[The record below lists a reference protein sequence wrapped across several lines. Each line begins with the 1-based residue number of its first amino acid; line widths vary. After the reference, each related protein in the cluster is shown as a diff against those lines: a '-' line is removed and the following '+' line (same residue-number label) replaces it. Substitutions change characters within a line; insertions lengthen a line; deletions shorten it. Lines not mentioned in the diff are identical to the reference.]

1 MTTPQNTQ
9 ALRWTLAL
17 LAACV
22 AMLIFAF
29 SASSNVTPELPQPV
43 AKKYYKLWFKNN
55 APPLSIHDELKWW
68 PDLKKIYKKN
78 GYNPIWLDGFK
89 LNRSGELLR
98 TLIWET
104 ISDGQQL
111 TDYHYEIIESKLN
124 QANHHPR
131 ELTAL
136 DLILTDAFLNFTKD
150 SLSGK
155 LTPDRD
161 DAAHSNLSKVK
172 IKNQLQIQ
180 RLDVLA
186 VLEGYTNHDNI
197 GEFLQNLS
205 PQHQG
210 YLQMRATLARYLRLS
225 IEHPWLPIPQ
235 GPTLSLG
242 QRHEQVFLIR
252 KRLILLGDLNQ
263 ALPQE
268 PKVPTQQ
275 SFSYN
280 SSYPSTKDK
289 IRIDAK
295 LQAIEAELVNID
307 PLQHSVY
314 LYDYEIQQAIEIF
327 QSRHNLEVNGNA
339 DKETRKLLNIP
350 IKQRAKQLAL
360 NMKRWRHL
368 PPNLGDRYIFVNMA
382 NFDLAYIE
390 QGIKM
395 ASMKVIIGKPYRRT
409 PIMSGKIDTVVIN
422 PYWNVPYRI
431 AVKDILP
438 KLKKNSNYLH
448 SHHLEVLPNWNND
461 SSPIDTA
468 NIDWKR
474 QSSRN
479 FKYRFRQPPGPNN
492 SLGNVK
498 FLFPNDYSI
507 YLHDTPKRN
516 LFSESQRTL
525 SSGCI
530 RVEKPVQLAALIL
543 NSQNGWHQQAIE
555 TRINNRKNTHI
566 RLKDPVPVYLMYWTA
581 WVSKDGNVHFRDDFY
596 DRDELSTS
604 TAAITESKHYQA
616 INI

>member
-1 MTTPQNTQ
+1 MFI
-9 ALRWTLAL
+9 
-17 LAACV
+17 
-22 AMLIFAF
+22 MAF
-29 SASSNVTPELPQPV
+29 SASSDVSPKLPQPV
-43 AKKYYKLWFKNN
+43 AKKYYKLWFENN
-55 APPLSIHDELKWW
+55 TPPKSVHSELKWW
-68 PDLKKIYKKN
+68 PDLKNIYQKN
-78 GYNPIWLDGFK
+78 GYNPIWLDGFT
-89 LNRSGELLR
+89 LNTSGELLR

-111 TDYHYEIIESKLN
+111 TGYHYEIIESKLN
-124 QANHHPR
+124 MANHHPR
-131 ELTAL
+131 NLTAL
-136 DLILTDAFLNFTKD
+136 DLILTDAFLSFTKD

-172 IKNQLQIQ
+172 LKSQPQIQ

-186 VLEGYTNHDNI
+186 VLENYITQNNI
-197 GEFLQNLS
+197 GQFLQNLS

-242 QRHEQVFLIR
+242 QRHEQVFLLR
-252 KRLILLGDLNQ
+252 KRLILLGDLKQ
-263 ALPQE
+263 SLPQE
-268 PKVPTQQ
+268 PQISAQQ
-275 SFSYN
+275 TISYK
-280 SSYPSTKDK
+280 PSQNASNKHSLAFEKGKNKDK
-289 IRIDAK
+289 DVINTK
-295 LQAIEAELVNID
+295 LQAIEAELVKID

-314 LYDYEIQQAIEIF
+314 LYDYEVQQAVKTF
-327 QSRHNLEVNGNA
+327 QNRHSLDNSGVL
-339 DKETRKLLNIP
+339 DSSTRALLNIP

-368 PPNLGDRYIFVNMA
+368 PPNLGERYIFVNMA

-390 QGIKM
+390 HERKM

-438 KLKKNSNYLH
+438 KLKKDPSYLQ
-448 SHHLEVLPNWNND
+448 SHQLEVLPNWNND
-461 SSPIDTA
+461 ATTIDTA
-468 NIDWKR
+468 EIDWKT

-530 RVEKPVQLAALIL
+530 RVEKPVELASLVL
-543 NSQNGWHQQAIE
+543 NSQRGWDQQSIE
-555 TRINNRKNTHI
+555 TRINQRKNTHI
-566 RLKDPVPVYLMYWTA
+566 RLQEPVPVYLMYWTA
-581 WVSKDGNVHFRDDFY
+581 WVSKDGDVHFRDDFY
-596 DRDELSTS
+596 DRDEIPTSAAQLELSQQPS
-604 TAAITESKHYQA
+604 SQRQRLSI
-616 INI
+616 